1 MQLQIQSRCAR
12 RWTAQSRRF
21 GEFRSENH
29 SIGCRW
35 VSERLTVEVGWQ
47 DRERWQ
53 EVFRSSLM
61 CSQSESYK
69 IRSGK
74 PEFNSST
81 VKKVTYL
88 FGLPLAKLGL
98 LDAAE
103 TQGPGVAGDDIV
115 HLLFEQ
121 FAVINS
127 AQQPSSKRIEA
138 PGGDVCD
145 Q

>member
-1 MQLQIQSRCAR
+1 MQVQIQSRCAR

-29 SIGCRW
+29 SIGCQWGLR
-35 VSERLTVEVGWQ
+35 RLTVEVGWQ

-88 FGLPLAKLGL
+88 FGLPLASVHKNLRFCDLCKELGFGCSCTHNAL
-98 LDAAE
+98 
-103 TQGPGVAGDDIV
+103 G
-115 HLLFEQ
+115 
-121 FAVINS
+121 
-127 AQQPSSKRIEA
+127 
-138 PGGDVCD
+138 
-145 Q
+145 

>member
-1 MQLQIQSRCAR
+1 MQVQILVDALDDGRLKV
-12 RWTAQSRRF
+12 RRF

-88 FGLPLAKLGL
+88 FGLPLAKLVR
-98 LDAAE
+98 
-103 TQGPGVAGDDIV
+103 QR
-115 HLLFEQ
+115 H
-121 FAVINS
+121 
-127 AQQPSSKRIEA
+127 
-138 PGGDVCD
+138 
-145 Q
+145 